1 MIMYLLLQF
10 RAIYMQ
16 MRSLMETQYHNNF
29 VYNDKNS
36 LFYDYKSLYD
46 ILSAYC
52 DLNCKKNMNMV
63 WISLQVFDDY
73 FKVSVTK
80 QELSRN
86 AKIYNISCQ
95 KCGM

>member
-1 MIMYLLLQF
+1 MIKIAYSMITSHCM
-10 RAIYMQ
+10 IY
-16 MRSLMETQYHNNF
+16 F
-29 VYNDKNS
+29 
-36 LFYDYKSLYD
+36 
-46 ILSAYC
+46 C
-52 DLNCKKNMNMV
+52 DFNCKKNMNMV

>member
-46 ILSAYC
+46 IL
-52 DLNCKKNMNMV
+52 LRLK
-63 WISLQVFDDY
+63 LQKEYEYGLDFIAS
-73 FKVSVTK
+73 F
-80 QELSRN
+80 
-86 AKIYNISCQ
+86 
-95 KCGM
+95 

>member
-1 MIMYLLLQF
+1 MIKIAYSMITSHCM
-10 RAIYMQ
+10 IYF
-16 MRSLMETQYHNNF
+16 LHIAADDYVFF
-29 VYNDKNS
+29 VT
-36 LFYDYKSLYD
+36 
-46 ILSAYC
+46 I
-52 DLNCKKNMNMV
+52 NCKKNMNMV

>member
-1 MIMYLLLQF
+1 MIKIAYSMITSHCM
-10 RAIYMQ
+10 IYF
-16 MRSLMETQYHNNF
+16 LHIAA
-29 VYNDKNS
+29 D
-36 LFYDYKSLYD
+36 
-46 ILSAYC
+46 C
-52 DLNCKKNMNMV
+52 DLNCKKDMNMV

-73 FKVSVTK
+73 FKVSGTK